1 MKSRKRRVA
10 RIEDMT
16 RDEIL
21 AALEWMRKNW
31 KPTIPENRVI
41 PLDSSQSP
49 IANRS
54 RRRRRLA

>member
-1 MKSRKRRVA
+1 MKSRKCRAA

-31 KPTIPENRVI
+31 KPIIPDNRSI
-41 PLDSSQSP
+41 PLDSSRSQT
-49 IANRS
+49 ANKP
-54 RRRRRLA
+54 RRRRRPA